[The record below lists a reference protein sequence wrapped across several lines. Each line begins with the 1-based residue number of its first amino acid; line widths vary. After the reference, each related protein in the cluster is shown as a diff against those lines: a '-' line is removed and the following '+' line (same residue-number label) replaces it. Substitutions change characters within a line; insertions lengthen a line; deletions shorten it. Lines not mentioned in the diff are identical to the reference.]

1 MWLRWSRAV
10 IQRECH
16 VWKINGVT
24 GASRE
29 AWHAD
34 SSTMNI
40 YSFAFLCVCGSS
52 AYPLRFKFDTYSIL
66 CVQVSGQLMLSVH
79 FYNTIRYVYFTVRS
93 QSDVFVPL
101 SYHKLV
107 IVCSYITSQRC
118 ACYTVTS
125 RLNVFIALWHHNWK
139 LTDFNAVCFP
149 CQTVFWIEDSGWN
162 KKKKG
167 LKAKYFSHIL
177 FIYSLSHTVNTQ
189 I

>member
-1 MWLRWSRAV
+1 MTEVKQGSHSTWMSCMKDQWSDRSQQRGMACWQLHHEYLQPRLSLRLWELSLPSPLQV
-10 IQRECH
+10 WHIQHPMCA
-16 VWKINGVT
+16 GVRT
-24 GASRE
+24 LLS
-29 AWHAD
+29 
-34 SSTMNI
+34 
-40 YSFAFLCVCGSS
+40 
-52 AYPLRFKFDTYSIL
+52 
-66 CVQVSGQLMLSVH
+66 QLMLTVH

-93 QSDVFVPL
+93 QSNVFVPL

-162 KKKKG
+162 KKKK
-167 LKAKYFSHIL
+167 
-177 FIYSLSHTVNTQ
+177 V
-189 I
+189 